1 MNILLIGGL
10 GNIGSPI
17 TYQLANMGHSVYVL
31 GRKNIEQIQPG
42 ITYISGNT
50 EDFNLLQSIQ
60 EQHAIDIVIN
70 FAIQTTAQTEVN
82 INAFANKIKQFIF
95 ISTVTVL
102 NREKNVVLTEES
114 ECGNPFSTY
123 AQTKLKCEQLFLNA
137 YHEQH
142 FPVTI
147 VRPSQTYSK
156 DKLPLS
162 VKGKSYWSVIDR
174 ILNDKPVIIHGDGTS
189 TWVSMHSNDFCRG
202 FIPLINH
209 PQTIGEIYHLT
220 GDEILTWNMIYHELA
235 RQLNK
240 DIKII
245 HIPTDLLEKSKKYD
259 FTMSIKGDKQYSVIF
274 DNQKIKKIC
283 PDFQCH
289 ISMKDGIR
297 LYLDYMDKHPDL
309 KANDPEF
316 DQWCDDVIGQ
326 GVIL

>member
-17 TYQLANMGHSVYVL
+17 THQLAEMGHSVYVL
-31 GRKNIEQIQPG
+31 GRKNIEHIQPDV
-42 ITYISGNT
+42 TYISGNT
-50 EDFNLLQSIQ
+50 ENFDLLQALQ
-60 EQHAIDIVIN
+60 EKYAIDIVIN
-70 FAIQTTAQTEVN
+70 FAIQTTAQAEVN
-82 INAFANKIKQFIF
+82 INAFANKVKQFIF

-137 YHEQH
+137 YHSRN

-202 FIPLINH
+202 FIPLINY
-209 PQTIGEIYHLT
+209 PQAIGEIYHLT

-240 DIKII
+240 DIQIV

-259 FTMSIKGDKQYSVIF
+259 FKMSIKGDKQYSVIF
-274 DNQKIKKIC
+274 DNQKIKNIC
-283 PDFQCH
+283 HDFQCR
-289 ISMKDGIR
+289 ISMNNGIHM
-297 LYLDYMDKHPDL
+297 YLDYMDKHPEL
-309 KANDPEF
+309 KINDPEF
-316 DQWCDDVIGQ
+316 DQWCDDVIRQ

>member
-17 TYQLANMGHSVYVL
+17 TYQLAAMGHSVYVL
-31 GRKNIEQIQPG
+31 GRKKIEQIQPD

-50 EDFNLLQSIQ
+50 EDFALLQSLQ
-60 EQHAIDIVIN
+60 EQYAIDIVIN
-70 FAIQTTAQTEVN
+70 FAIQSTAQAEVN

-123 AQTKLKCEQLFLNA
+123 AQTKLKCEQIFLNA
-137 YHEQH
+137 YYEQH
-142 FPVTI
+142 FPVTT

-189 TWVSMHSNDFCRG
+189 TWASMHSNDFCRG

-209 PQTIGEIYHLT
+209 PQAVGEIYHLT

-240 DIKII
+240 NIQIV
-245 HIPTDLLEKSKKYD
+245 HIPTDLLEKSKQYD
-259 FTMSIKGDKQYSVIF
+259 FRMSIKGDKQYSVIF
-274 DNQKIKKIC
+274 DNQKIKRIY
-283 PDFQCH
+283 PDFQCQ

-297 LYLDYMDKHPDL
+297 MYLDYMDKHPAL
-309 KANDPEF
+309 KVTDPEF
-316 DQWCDDVIGQ
+316 EQWCDDAIGQ